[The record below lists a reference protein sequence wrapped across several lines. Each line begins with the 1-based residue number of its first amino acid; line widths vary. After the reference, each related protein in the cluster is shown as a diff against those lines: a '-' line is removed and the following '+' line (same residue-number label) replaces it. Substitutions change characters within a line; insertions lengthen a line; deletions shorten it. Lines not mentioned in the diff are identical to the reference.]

1 MDFFRRTIPS
11 LDALVFFEAA
21 ARHRNFTR
29 AAEEL
34 RVSQVAVSK
43 RVRALEDDLGA
54 VLFERQGRTLD
65 LTPAGRA
72 LAERV
77 RAGLAFVE
85 EAIMSTR
92 SGARRTRQVVQ
103 VAANE
108 NMNFF
113 WLAPLVRDFQMA
125 GNEAIVSVV
134 TANNVADVVQTE
146 TDLAIFYG
154 STAPEGWI
162 AEPLFGEVIAP
173 VASPACQEEMN
184 RGERPILLDYRKE
197 APEWV
202 NWETLDLPEVGRWFP
217 QAERRVCSSYIQ
229 SISLA
234 LEGKGIGLGVVP
246 MLAREIAD
254 GRLVQLAAPVWTG
267 NGYFLGTPAGRPPS
281 PATTD
286 LIAAMRAAAEECH
299 SAEGSDEALIAS
311 DAGRAVIV

>member
-43 RVRALEDDLGA
+43 RVRALEGDLGA
-54 VLFERQGRTLD
+54 ALFARQGRALV
-65 LTPAGRA
+65 LTPVGRA
-72 LAERV
+72 LADRV
-77 RAGLAFVE
+77 RAGMGFLE
-85 EAIMSTR
+85 EAIHT
-92 SGARRTRQVVQ
+92 ARNGVRRARQVVQ

-125 GNEAIVSVV
+125 GIEAIVSVV
-134 TANNVADVVQTE
+134 TANNVTDVVQEE

-154 STAPEGWI
+154 RSAPDGWI
-162 AEPLFGEVIAP
+162 AEPLFGEFIAP
-173 VASPACQEEMN
+173 VASPTYMG
-184 RGERPILLDYRKE
+184 RLDKGERPIRLDYRKE

-202 NWETLDLPEVGRWFP
+202 NWETLEVPEREDWFP
-217 QAERRVCSSYIQ
+217 RAERRVCSSYIQ

-234 LEGKGIGLGVVP
+234 LEGKGIALGVVP
-246 MLAREIAD
+246 MLCGEIAEN
-254 GRLVQLAAPVWTG
+254 RLVLLRPQVWTG
-267 NGYFLGTPAGRPPS
+267 HSYFLCTPTGRLRS
-281 PATTD
+281 PETGE
-286 LIAAMRAAAEECH
+286 LIDYLLGSISAASM
-299 SAEGSDEALIAS
+299 
-311 DAGRAVIV
+311 

>member
-54 VLFERQGRTLD
+54 ELFARQGRALV

-72 LAERV
+72 LADRV
-77 RAGLAFVE
+77 RAGMGFLE
-85 EAIMSTR
+85 EAILTAR
-92 SGARRTRQVVQ
+92 SGARRARQIVQ

-134 TANNVADVVQTE
+134 TANNVTDVVQEE

-154 STAPEGWI
+154 RSAPDGWI
-162 AEPLFGEVIAP
+162 AEPLFGEIIAP
-173 VASPACQEEMN
+173 VASPTYLARID
-184 RGERPILLDYRKE
+184 RGEKPIRLDYRKE

-202 NWETLDLPEVGRWFP
+202 NWETLKGSEGEDWFP

-234 LEGKGIGLGVVP
+234 VEGSGIGLGVVP
-246 MLAREIAD
+246 MLAREMAD
-254 GRLVQLAAPVWTG
+254 GRLVQLASPVWTG
-267 NGYFLGTPAGRPPS
+267 NGYFLGTPAGRPRS
-281 PATTD
+281 PATTE
-286 LIAAMRAAAEECH
+286 LIATMMLAATAWRAE
-299 SAEGSDEALIAS
+299 DELVLLEPRS
-311 DAGRAVIV
+311 RE